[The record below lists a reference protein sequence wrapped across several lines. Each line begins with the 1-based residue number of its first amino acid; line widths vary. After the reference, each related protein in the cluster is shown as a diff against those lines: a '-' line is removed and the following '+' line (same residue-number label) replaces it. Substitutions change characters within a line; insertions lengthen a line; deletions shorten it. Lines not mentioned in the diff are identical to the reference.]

1 MSLPPE
7 QLAALL
13 ATPALEP
20 PPGITAVF
28 DNPPNKNSLAWFV
41 TTFCMVIS
49 TVCLFVRLYAKLWVL
64 RRIRVEEVLMTL
76 AYGAYWGTAYAGYGM
91 IYTPG
96 YFVHQW
102 NLRNGDLIR
111 PLYLVLIYGCSYSAV
126 LPLLKTAILLDWCR
140 IFVATDRYKS
150 FFWWGCMFTVGVQV
164 TWGFAC
170 IILLNTQ
177 CVPHSAIWNF
187 YLPSKC
193 YDLNK
198 VMLTSACVQVF
209 TDWSMVLLPQR
220 TIWRLQMN
228 WQNKVGISV
237 IFGVG
242 LLASI
247 SASLRLGTTVTFAHE
262 PDTIYFIA
270 PLLFWACAE
279 MTCGFFILCVPC
291 LPSIIRE
298 TGLSSRI
305 KNMLGISSNSSGKP
319 SNHEIVTI
327 GGTGPSSSNK
337 RSKGVKSLTDTYFKI
352 NEEEGGV
359 PMGDL
364 QPTELQERLHMQ
376 GAPNHAHGAITRTM
390 EVNVSSDSRST
401 QSRSGSGDN
410 SMPWAKV
417 R

>member
-1 MSLPPE
+1 MSLSSD

-13 ATPALEP
+13 DAPALEP
-20 PPGITAVF
+20 PSGVTAEF
-28 DNPPNKNSLAWFV
+28 DNPPNENVLAWFV

-49 TVCLFVRLYAKLWVL
+49 TLCLFVRLYAKLWVL
-64 RRIRVEEVLMTL
+64 RKIRAEEVLMVL

-96 YFVHQW
+96 YYVHQW

-111 PLYLVLIYGCSYSAV
+111 PLYLILIYGCSYSAV

-140 IFVATDRYKS
+140 IFVAADRFKN
-150 FFWWGCMFTVGVQV
+150 FFWWGCMFIIGVQV
-164 TWGFAC
+164 TWGIAC
-170 IILLNTQ
+170 IILLNMQ
-177 CVPHSAIWNF
+177 CVPHAAIWKF

-198 VMLTSACVQVF
+198 VMLTSASVQVF

-220 TIWRLQMN
+220 IIWGLQMN
-228 WQNKVGISV
+228 WQKKVGVSV

-247 SASLRLGTTVTFAHE
+247 SASLRLDTTITFAHE
-262 PDTIYFIA
+262 SDTMYFIG

-291 LPSIIRE
+291 LPSIIKE
-298 TGLSSRI
+298 SGLSRKI
-305 KNMLGISSNSSGKP
+305 KKVLGISMGSSGKP
-319 SNHEIVTI
+319 SNHDLVTF
-327 GGTGPSSSNK
+327 GGTGPASSNK
-337 RSKGVKSLTDTYFKI
+337 KSKAGKSMNDTYFKI
-352 NEEEGGV
+352 DEEDGGL

-364 QPTELQERLHMQ
+364 KTTESQERLHMQ
-376 GAPNHAHGAITRTM
+376 RGNNGVHITRTTQ
-390 EVNVSSDSRST
+390 VTVTSDSRSA
-401 QSRSGSGDN
+401 QSGSESGDN
-410 SMPWAKV
+410 SMPWASA

>member
-1 MSLPPE
+1 MSLSPE

-13 ATPALEP
+13 AAPALEP
-20 PPGITAVF
+20 PPGVTADF
-28 DNPPNKNSLAWFV
+28 DNPPNQNGLAWFV

-49 TVCLFVRLYAKLWVL
+49 TLCLFVRLYAKVWV
-64 RRIRVEEVLMTL
+64 RRETRIEEILMVL

-102 NLRNGDLIR
+102 NMRNGDLIR
-111 PLYLVLIYGCSYSAV
+111 PLYLILIYGCSYSAV

-140 IFVATDRYKS
+140 IFVAGDRTKT
-150 FFWWGCMFTVGVQV
+150 FFWWGCMFIIAIQV
-164 TWGFAC
+164 IWGIMC

-177 CVPHSAIWNF
+177 CVPHEAIWNF

-220 TIWRLQMN
+220 IIWGLQMN
-228 WQNKVGISV
+228 WQKKIGISV

-247 SASLRLGTTVTFAHE
+247 SGSVRLATTVTFAHAT
-262 PDTIYFIA
+262 DTMYFIA

-291 LPSIIRE
+291 LPSILKE
-298 TGLSSRI
+298 SGLSGRI
-305 KNMLGISSNSSGKP
+305 KKMLGISASSSNKP
-319 SNHEIVTI
+319 SNHDIVTF
-327 GGTGPSSSNK
+327 GGTGPASSNK
-337 RSKGVKSLTDTYFKI
+337 KSKAGKSLNSTYFKMD
-352 NEEEGGV
+352 EEDGSV
-359 PMGDL
+359 SLGDL
-364 QPTELQERLHMQ
+364 QTTESQERLHQQQ
-376 GAPNHAHGAITRTM
+376 GNHGAQITRTM
-390 EVNVSSDSRST
+390 QVTVSSDSRSAKT
-401 QSRSGSGDN
+401 ESESMDN
-410 SMPWAKV
+410 SMPWA
-417 R
+417 RSR